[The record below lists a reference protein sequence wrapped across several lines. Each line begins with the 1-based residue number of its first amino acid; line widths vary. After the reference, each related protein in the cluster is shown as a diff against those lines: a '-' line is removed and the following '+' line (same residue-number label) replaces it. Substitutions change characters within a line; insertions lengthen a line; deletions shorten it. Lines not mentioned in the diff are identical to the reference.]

1 MTTDERL
8 KWTFLTNHGHVLL
21 CIGRDPR
28 IRGRDIAVQVGIT
41 ERATQSIVADLVA
54 AGYITRTR
62 EGRRNYYELNQ
73 TLPFRHPNEQA
84 HQVGELLRVLAGS
97 DSLQS
102 AALK

>member
-1 MTTDERL
+1 MATDEVL

-21 CIGRDPR
+21 CIGRDRR

-62 EGRRNYYELNQ
+62 EGRRKCYELNDR
-73 TLPFRHPNEQA
+73 LPFRHPIEQA
-84 HQVGELLRVLAGS
+84 HQVGELLRVLAGP
-97 DSLQS
+97 DSLP
-102 AALK
+102 